1 MTSCSLYSTTITI
14 LHQQDL
20 DIHPQTEV
28 PLWQLPDL
36 GRRLRILRAV
46 QGGCNGESH
55 FEKRDPHQG
64 S

>member
-1 MTSCSLYSTTITI
+1 MTSCSLYSTPILI
-14 LHQQDL
+14 LHQQEL

-28 PLWQLPDL
+28 PLWQLWDS
-36 GRRLRILRAV
+36 GRRLQTLRAV
-46 QGGCNGESH
+46 QGGCNEESH